1 MSNHLRNIAII
12 AHIDHG
18 KTTLVDCLLRQSGV
32 FRANQEVAERVMDSN
47 DLERERGI
55 TILSKNTSITYGE
68 TTINI
73 VDTPG
78 HADFSGEVERIL
90 DMVDGALL
98 LVDAAEGPMAQT
110 RFVVQKALHYGLVPI
125 LVINKIDRPDARVEQ
140 VVDEVLELFIEL
152 GANDQQ
158 IDFPIVYASA
168 RSGIAGLSMDA
179 EMTNMQPVFETV
191 VKHVPAPK
199 GDPEAPLQMM
209 VTSLDYDDY
218 IGRLA
223 IGRIVAG
230 TLKSG
235 QTIVFGS
242 DAGSLK
248 SARVSHLFRFQGLKR
263 AAAEQASV
271 GDIVCLAGISEVSLG
286 DTVTEKERPTLLA
299 GLSID
304 EPTLAMTFRVS
315 DSPFAGKEGKFVTSR
330 QLGDRLRKEGERN
343 PSLKIGPGD
352 TTDSFEVCGRGELHL
367 SILLETMRREGYE
380 LAVSSPRVIMKKEE
394 GQLLEP
400 MEHLTLDIPEESM
413 GSVMERLGERRAEM
427 RNMSGSGSGRLRL
440 EFSIPMRG
448 LIGFRSELLTLTRG
462 YGIMSH
468 LGDGFAPFKGD
479 IAPRNRGVLVASE
492 GGPGTGYALL
502 NLQDR
507 GTFFIE
513 PGDEVYMGQIVGENC
528 RPGDLEVNVCKK
540 KHVTNIRSSNAEEVE
555 KLNVARKMTLEQAL
569 EYIADDELVEIT
581 PTQIRLR
588 KALLCPHERNRVR
601 KAAAKEAAAAG

>member
-1 MSNHLRNIAII
+1 MSDHLRNIAII

-18 KTTLVDCLLRQSGV
+18 KTTLVDALLRQSGV

-55 TILSKNTSITYGE
+55 TILSKNTSITFRD

-110 RFVVQKALHYGLVPI
+110 RFVVQKALQYGLVPI
-125 LVINKIDRPDARVEQ
+125 LVINKIDRPDSRAAQ

-152 GANDQQ
+152 GANDEQ

-168 RSGIAGLSMDA
+168 RSGIAGYQLTD
-179 EMTNMQPVFETV
+179 EMTSMQPMFETI
-191 VKHVPAPK
+191 VKHVPTPK
-199 GDPEAPLQMM
+199 GDPEGPLQMM

-223 IGRIVAG
+223 IGRICQG
-230 TLKSG
+230 RLKSG
-235 QTIVFGS
+235 QTVVCGA
-242 DAGSLK
+242 DMESLK
-248 SARVSHLFRFQGLKR
+248 SARVSHLFRFEGLKR
-263 AAAEQASV
+263 TAVEQASV
-271 GDIVCLAGISEVSLG
+271 GDIVCLAGLG
-286 DTVTEKERPTLLA
+286 AVGLGETVTEKERPQLLK

-304 EPTLAMTFRVS
+304 EPTLAMTFQVS
-315 DSPFAGKEGKFVTSR
+315 DSPFAGREGKYVTSR
-330 QLGDRLRKEGERN
+330 QVGDRLRKEGERN
-343 PSLKIGPGD
+343 PAMKISQGD
-352 TTDSFEVCGRGELHL
+352 STDSFEVCGRGELHL

-380 LAVSSPRVIMKKEE
+380 LAVSSPRVIMHKEE
-394 GQLLEP
+394 GVLVEP
-400 MEHLTLDIPEESM
+400 MEHLTLDIPEDCM

-440 EFSIPMRG
+440 EFSVPMRG

-468 LGDGFAPFKGD
+468 LGDGFAPYRGD
-479 IAPRNRGVLVASE
+479 IAPRNRGVLVAAE
-492 GGPGTGYALL
+492 GGPSTGYALL

-513 PGDEVYMGQIVGENC
+513 PGEEVYQGMIVGENC

-540 KHVTNIRSSNAEEVE
+540 KHVTNIRSSTAEEVE
-555 KLNVARKMTLEQAL
+555 KLNVPRKLTLEQAL

-588 KALLCPHERNRVR
+588 KALLCPHERNRAR
-601 KAAAKEAAAAG
+601 KAAAKEAAAT

>member
-1 MSNHLRNIAII
+1 
-12 AHIDHG
+12 
-18 KTTLVDCLLRQSGV
+18 
-32 FRANQEVAERVMDSN
+32 
-47 DLERERGI
+47 
-55 TILSKNTSITYGE
+55 
-68 TTINI
+68 
-73 VDTPG
+73 
-78 HADFSGEVERIL
+78 
-90 DMVDGALL
+90 
-98 LVDAAEGPMAQT
+98 
-110 RFVVQKALHYGLVPI
+110 
-125 LVINKIDRPDARVEQ
+125 
-140 VVDEVLELFIEL
+140 
-152 GANDQQ
+152 
-158 IDFPIVYASA
+158 
-168 RSGIAGLSMDA
+168 
-179 EMTNMQPVFETV
+179 
-191 VKHVPAPK
+191 
-199 GDPEAPLQMM
+199 
-209 VTSLDYDDY
+209 
-218 IGRLA
+218 
-223 IGRIVAG
+223 
-230 TLKSG
+230 
-235 QTIVFGS
+235 
-242 DAGSLK
+242 
-248 SARVSHLFRFQGLKR
+248 
-263 AAAEQASV
+263 
-271 GDIVCLAGISEVSLG
+271 
-286 DTVTEKERPTLLA
+286 
-299 GLSID
+299 
-304 EPTLAMTFRVS
+304 
-315 DSPFAGKEGKFVTSR
+315 
-330 QLGDRLRKEGERN
+330 
-343 PSLKIGPGD
+343 
-352 TTDSFEVCGRGELHL
+352 
-367 SILLETMRREGYE
+367 
-380 LAVSSPRVIMKKEE
+380 MKKEE